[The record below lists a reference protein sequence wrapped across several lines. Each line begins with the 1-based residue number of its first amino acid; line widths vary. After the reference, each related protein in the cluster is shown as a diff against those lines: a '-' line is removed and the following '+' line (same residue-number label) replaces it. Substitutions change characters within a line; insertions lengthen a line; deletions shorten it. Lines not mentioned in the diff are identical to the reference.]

1 MCSFIAVMFTLRPI
15 TEEVVE
21 VANEAGMFLMDEDI
35 NPESFGEE
43 GSGWEGGSLPRTANS
58 TELATDMCAS
68 AENLTEPA
76 ALVFSPHHVDEYIW
90 MEG

>member
-1 MCSFIAVMFTLRPI
+1 MCSSFAVMFTLRPI

-21 VANEAGMFLMDEDI
+21 VENETGMFLMDEDI

-43 GSGWEGGSLPRTANS
+43 GSGWEFGSLPRTANS
-58 TELATDMCAS
+58 SELATDMCAS

-76 ALVFSPHHVDEYIW
+76 ALMFSPHHVDEVIW
-90 MEG
+90 MGG

>member
-21 VANEAGMFLMDEDI
+21 VANETGMFHMDEDI

-43 GSGWEGGSLPRTANS
+43 GSGWEFGSLPRTANS
-58 TELATDMCAS
+58 SELATDMCAS

-76 ALVFSPHHVDEYIW
+76 ALLYSPHHVDEVIW
-90 MEG
+90 MGG